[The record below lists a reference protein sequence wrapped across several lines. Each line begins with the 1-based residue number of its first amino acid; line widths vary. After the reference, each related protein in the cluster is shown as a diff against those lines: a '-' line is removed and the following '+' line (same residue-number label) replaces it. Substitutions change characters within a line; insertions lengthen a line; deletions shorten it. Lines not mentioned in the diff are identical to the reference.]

1 MRLVDE
7 VAAEIEEE
15 PTARL
20 GWGLL
25 TPRGRVD
32 LRPESLEAALH
43 AVQPTELV
51 GGERLLEEQ
60 EVAVP
65 PPVLEGGQRAPGAL
79 GRRQHGP
86 GLFRAQ
92 RDRLV
97 DDRCETQLEGGDRLR
112 RMEVIG
118 RRHHHQADA
127 AGFVPELVGGGEH
140 AGVGEVALR
149 PLASLRV
156 GGDDHSHLEAR
167 GRRHQRRVEDL
178 ARQPVPDHRDPDP
191 LHGSRVWHGSLQ
203 APLATASRHLG
214 GKSGI
219 SVSGRLRI
227 LRHFSLRAPL
237 RSTSASIVNFTNR
250 YAAAA
255 RPTPEATR

>member
-1 MRLVDE
+1 MRWLPRSRRSPPP
-7 VAAEIEEE
+7 AS
-15 PTARL
+15 

-32 LRPESLEAALH
+32 LRPEPLEAALH
-43 AVQPTELV
+43 AEQPTELV
-51 GGERLLEEQ
+51 AGDRLPQEQ

-79 GRRQHGP
+79 GRRQHRP
-86 GLFRAQ
+86 GLPRAQ

-97 DDRCETQLEGGDRLR
+97 DDRCETELEGGDRLR

-127 AGFVPELVGGGEH
+127 VGVVPELVGGGEQ

-149 PLASLRV
+149 PLASLGV
-156 GGDDHSHLEAR
+156 GGDDRSHLEAR
-167 GRRHQRRVEDL
+167 GRHHQRRVEDL

-191 LHGSRVWHGSLQ
+191 LHGWTVCHAGPKRG
-203 APLATASRHLG
+203 RGGLG
-214 GKSGI
+214 G
-219 SVSGRLRI
+219 
-227 LRHFSLRAPL
+227 FAPPQ
-237 RSTSASIVNFTNR
+237 RVCSTP
-250 YAAAA
+250 
-255 RPTPEATR
+255 RPSFAEMAG